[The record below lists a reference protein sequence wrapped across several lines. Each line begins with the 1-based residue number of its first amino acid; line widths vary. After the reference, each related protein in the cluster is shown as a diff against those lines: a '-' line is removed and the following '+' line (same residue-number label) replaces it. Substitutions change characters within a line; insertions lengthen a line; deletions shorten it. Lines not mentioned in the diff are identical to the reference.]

1 MKKIK
6 DIKELNPDIDLSKA
20 EEKAKGFLTEFKEF
34 AMKGNV
40 VDLAIGM
47 IIGSAFTSI
56 VNSLVKDVITPLIG
70 AITGGLD
77 FSNLFVSL
85 DGTKYATLAEEQ
97 EDKIVF
103 LDSKSHAELPEIYAS
118 ADLFVGPSVTAKD
131 GAKEGLGLVFL
142 EAMASGI
149 PVIGSNSGGIPEIIK
164 DGVNGFLVEE
174 RDSINL
180 AKRINEILK
189 SEELCNQFIE
199 NGLKTAAERDYK
211 NIAQKYAEIILS

>member
-77 FSNLFVSL
+77 FSNLFISL
-85 DGTKYATLAEEQ
+85 DGTKYATLAEAQ
-97 EDKIVF
+97 
-103 LDSKSHAELPEIYAS
+103 
-118 ADLFVGPSVTAKD
+118 
-131 GAKEGLGLVFL
+131 
-142 EAMASGI
+142 
-149 PVIGSNSGGIPEIIK
+149 
-164 DGVNGFLVEE
+164 
-174 RDSINL
+174 
-180 AKRINEILK
+180 
-189 SEELCNQFIE
+189 E
-199 NGLKTAAERDYK
+199 NGAAILTYGNFITAVINFAIVSLAIFIIFKKILVSHKKHEEAPAPEPTEKECPYCK
-211 NIAQKYAEIILS
+211 STINIKATRRPHCTSTLE

>member
-70 AITGGLD
+70 AITGGLN
-77 FSNLFVSL
+77 FSNLFISL
-85 DGTKYATLAEEQ
+85 DGTKYATLAEAQ
-97 EDKIVF
+97 EAGAAVLAYGNFITAVINFLIVALVIFIVF
-103 LDSKSHAELPEIYAS
+103 KKLLAPRKKKDVAPAAPTEKECPYCKSTININATRCPHCTSELE
-118 ADLFVGPSVTAKD
+118 
-131 GAKEGLGLVFL
+131 
-142 EAMASGI
+142 
-149 PVIGSNSGGIPEIIK
+149 
-164 DGVNGFLVEE
+164 
-174 RDSINL
+174 
-180 AKRINEILK
+180 
-189 SEELCNQFIE
+189 
-199 NGLKTAAERDYK
+199 
-211 NIAQKYAEIILS
+211 